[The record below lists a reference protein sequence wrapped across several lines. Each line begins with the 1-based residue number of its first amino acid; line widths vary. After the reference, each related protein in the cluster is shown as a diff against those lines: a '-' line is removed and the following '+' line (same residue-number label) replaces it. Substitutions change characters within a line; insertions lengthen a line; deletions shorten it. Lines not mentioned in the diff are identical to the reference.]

1 MSAEVDRQAW
11 SATTLVSTFRH
22 FHCDLAFIAP
32 VVKMRLLTAL
42 AFASGVSAL
51 ATGPVQPLADQQT
64 VQVDASINPENAVVA
79 APELTPKD
87 ETETSLELDKRMNGS
102 MATIFMP
109 QVADAA
115 AVVIAGVS
123 VSFIMASRVIR
134 RQGQDITEWFV
145 KRLQFHNT
153 NPTNTVVQCV
163 AGTIDLYQRE
173 MRKEFVETKDVPEG
187 IRAFKMV
194 VSQLPHGEL

>member
-1 MSAEVDRQAW
+1 
-11 SATTLVSTFRH
+11 
-22 FHCDLAFIAP
+22 
-32 VVKMRLLTAL
+32 MRLLTAL

-145 KRLQFHNT
+145 KRMKFHNM
-153 NPTNTVVQCV
+153 NPTTTFVQCV
-163 AGTIDLYQRE
+163 AANMGLFQGE
-173 MRKEFVETKDVPEG
+173 MRKEFVEETRDIPEG